1 MIIEVQQ
8 DERTV
13 KQVLEQVVK
22 LSPKEI
28 ILIVNG
34 SKDDS
39 IERILTY
46 KSAIITSY
54 VYAFPLGQDVW
65 RSIGAREASGDV
77 WLFLSASSVIAAS
90 DLQPF
95 VTACYE
101 GLDVSLRKQTTAAWL
116 YGPVSKQIDQVTL
129 AKAYLNHMLEQK
141 GPLASMIDLPVAMK
155 REAALRIGVQHLLV
169 PPLAHAI
176 AVSKKLRVEQSHR
189 VKEERRAM
197 KDQGSSAQKQERM
210 NMRLGDHLE
219 AMQYMYVNRIRSD
232 ASTDHDLS

>member
-13 KQVLEQVVK
+13 KRVLEQVTK
-22 LSPKEI
+22 LAPKEI
-28 ILIVNG
+28 ILVVNG
-34 SKDDS
+34 SRDAS
-39 IERILTY
+39 IERILTH

-65 RSIGAREASGDV
+65 RSIGAREANGDV

-95 VTACYE
+95 VTACYQ
-101 GLDVSLRKQTTAAWL
+101 GLDVSLRKTATPANL
-116 YGPVSKQIDQVTL
+116 STLLEGDRDKVTL
-129 AKAYLNHMLEQK
+129 AKAYLNHMLDQK
-141 GPLASMIDLPVAMK
+141 EKFTSMIDLPIAIT
-155 REAALRIGVQHLLV
+155 REAAFQIGIHHLLV

-176 AVSKKLRVEQSHR
+176 AVDKKLRVGQSHR
-189 VKEERRAM
+189 VKEERRPL
-197 KDQGSSAQKQERM
+197 KAQRTSLRIDERM

-219 AMQYMYVNRIRSD
+219 AVHYVNRMKSD
-232 ASTDHDLS
+232 ASAHNDQS